1 MLSALLKFGVIFGI
15 LAHTIFLKTND
26 DRQALASTNL

>member
-1 MLSALLKFGVIFGI
+1 MFSALLKFGVIFGL